1 MSRPHAAAIVEDAV
15 HEQVER
21 VLRSRG
27 WGNRVI
33 THVGYGSPSFVRV
46 FARILLGRKGREA
59 RRGPR
64 GRQDATGALSP
75 AHYDRGWRAFL
86 TSPAT
91 GVPVKVTVGDR
102 EVYGRSDRGGHVD
115 IVARDHG
122 LEPGWQQVVVE
133 AQGTDPVAADVFI
146 VADGVTHG
154 IVSDI
159 DDTVITTML
168 PRPMIAAFNTFVRR
182 GKTPGT
188 PSRAWRRCT
197 AASSRPTPG
206 ADRLRLD
213 RRLEHRGHPQPL
225 PPRERLPARAA
236 HAHRLGA
243 DQHRLVPQ
251 RPGHKRSC
259 LDRLARDF
267 PDITG
272 CSSATTA
279 STTRRST
286 PTSPRRGP
294 TASTRS
300 ASGTSRRPSRCCP
313 TPMKIDSPIRPW
325 AARSVPT
332 FSAPDGHGLL
342 RVLERAGKVG
352 EAVAADEQPSRP
364 GRSRRRRMT
373 DWRHA

>member
-33 THVGYGSPSFVRV
+33 THVGYGSTSFVRV
-46 FARILLGRKGREA
+46 YARILLGRKGREHIE
-59 RRGPR
+59 GPEA
-64 GRQDATGALSP
+64 RQDATGALSP
-75 AHYDRGWRAFL
+75 ARYDRGWRAFL

-182 GKTPGT
+182 GKARHSVSGMAPMYRRILSAHPG
-188 PSRAWRRCT
+188 RAH
-197 AASSRPTPG
+197 
-206 ADRLRLD
+206 RLRVD
-213 RRLEHRGHPQPL
+213 GRLEHRRHPQPV
-225 PPRERLPARAA
+225 PRRERLPPRTA
-236 HAHRLGA
+236 HAHRLGSH
-243 DQHRLVPQ
+243 QHRLVPQ
-251 RPGHKRSC
+251 RPGAQAQLPRP
-259 LDRLARDF
+259 AR
-267 PDITG
+267 P
-272 CSSATTA
+272 
-279 STTRRST
+279 
-286 PTSPRRGP
+286 
-294 TASTRS
+294 
-300 ASGTSRRPSRCCP
+300 
-313 TPMKIDSPIRPW
+313 
-325 AARSVPT
+325 
-332 FSAPDGHGLL
+332 
-342 RVLERAGKVG
+342 
-352 EAVAADEQPSRP
+352 
-364 GRSRRRRMT
+364 
-373 DWRHA
+373 